1 MVLLRIRVYPE
12 PVRSRKLCHK
22 WSIFPCYS
30 ATAWVPF
37 GQCIHFLLDPY
48 SHLSILFIYQN
59 GLHGKIMNKRYGIP
73 LHSIV
78 LLALL
83 LAAGGF
89 ARVFPV
95 HPTNGSARFDAPEY
109 IQPLLIQEV
118 CPPGSDEDV
127 PSFKSKAPPP
137 DPGTHLAA
145 SASPPVP
152 PLTQGRLCSL
162 IPECP
167 RPSWRGLL
175 PFSPFPHLPF
185 DPLPFVVCAPRVR
198 ASRAFP
204 FPGIVCGQVQRAMPS
219 IPPVASSV
227 WAGRGAFADKAALPL
242 HPLNGTRKGAM

>member
-1 MVLLRIRVYPE
+1 MNGLSHIFFTELQMVLLRIRVYPE

-48 SHLSILFIYQN
+48 SPSFYSLYIPKRVAR
-59 GLHGKIMNKRYGIP
+59 KIMNKRYGIP

-109 IQPLLIQEV
+109 I
-118 CPPGSDEDV
+118 
-127 PSFKSKAPPP
+127 
-137 DPGTHLAA
+137 
-145 SASPPVP
+145 
-152 PLTQGRLCSL
+152 
-162 IPECP
+162 
-167 RPSWRGLL
+167 
-175 PFSPFPHLPF
+175 
-185 DPLPFVVCAPRVR
+185 
-198 ASRAFP
+198 
-204 FPGIVCGQVQRAMPS
+204 
-219 IPPVASSV
+219 
-227 WAGRGAFADKAALPL
+227 
-242 HPLNGTRKGAM
+242 

>member
-95 HPTNGSARFDAPEY
+95 HPTNGSARFKAPEY

-175 PFSPFPHLPF
+175 PF
-185 DPLPFVVCAPRVR
+185 PLPP
-198 ASRAFP
+198 
-204 FPGIVCGQVQRAMPS
+204 PS
-219 IPPVASSV
+219 
-227 WAGRGAFADKAALPL
+227 L
-242 HPLNGTRKGAM
+242 